1 LKLQKVKTK
10 IKKERK
16 MKKKA
21 LFLAAATAAVIG
33 GGIFANP
40 ANAAEAGHMN
50 KSNTDEV
57 LLDALM
63 NHATISMKD
72 GELPLVESEGQSGP
86 DLGGDFSTVRYIVFD
101 CEGGD
106 PLKDVQSWTS
116 IGYFSNLESIWLCG
130 VNSVDWTEL
139 AKINTLTNVGIYGPD
154 RYAPGEEIRPIVESS
169 PKVDISG
176 IEKLANL
183 EKLEIYGLPLYDLQT
198 IPQIPS
204 LKQLYVSYSAIQDI
218 SPISNMNKLQ
228 NLDLSG
234 NNIVNMDPLLDFCTR
249 VGVCSEKTWEELLNS
264 YQRLAM
270 LSNVASIDVDSL
282 NVELPEYFAAYI
294 KFALDANA
302 GITGTANQRVYT
314 IKQQGL
320 ELSEDNRS
328 VVLDPAA
335 NEHAITILLGKPS
348 EAEEDAQKIVTIRFN
363 YSPSGSSTDNPET
376 LDHSMLGWAMGLAA
390 AIIAGTSVTFF
401 VRSRR

>member
-1 LKLQKVKTK
+1 
-10 IKKERK
+10 

-63 NHATISMKD
+63 NHATITVED
-72 GELPLVESEGQSGP
+72 GATPLVESESQSGP
-86 DLGGDFSTVRYIVFD
+86 DLGGDFSTVRSIEFD

-116 IGYFSNLESIWLCG
+116 MSYFSELETIRLCG
-130 VNSVDWTEL
+130 VDGVDWTEL
-139 AKINTLTNVGIYGPD
+139 AKINTLTTLEIFRPG
-154 RYAPGEEIRPIVESS
+154 RYVSGEEIRPIVESS

-183 EKLEIYGLPLYDLQT
+183 EKLAIHGLPLYDLQT
-198 IPQIPS
+198 IPQMSS
-204 LKQLYVSYSAIQDI
+204 LERLYVAYSALRDI
-218 SPISNMNKLQ
+218 SPISNMS
-228 NLDLSG
+228 NLLEANFTG
-234 NNIVNMDPLLDFCTR
+234 NNIKDMDPLLDFCAK
-249 VGVCSEKTWEELLNS
+249 VGYCLEKSWEELIDSN
-264 YQRLAM
+264 QRVWMLA
-270 LSNVASIDVDSL
+270 NVASIDVDSP
-282 NVELPEYFAAYI
+282 NVELPEYFATYI
-294 KFALDANA
+294 KFALAHNE
-302 GITGTANQRVYT
+302 GVTNTANGRIYA
-314 IKQQGL
+314 IRQQGL

-328 VVLDPAA
+328 VILDPAA
-335 NEHAITILLGKPS
+335 NEHVITLRLENPS
-348 EAEEDAQKIVTIRFN
+348 EADVQDILTIRFN
-363 YSPSGSSTDNPET
+363 YPSSNSSTDNPET
-376 LDHSMLGWAMGLAA
+376 LDHSMLGLVMGLAA

-401 VRSRR
+401 ARSRR

>member
-1 LKLQKVKTK
+1 
-10 IKKERK
+10 

-21 LFLAAATAAVIG
+21 LFLAAATVTVIG

-63 NHATISMKD
+63 NHATITVED
-72 GELPLVESEGQSGP
+72 GAAPLVESESQSGP
-86 DLGGDFSTVRYIVFD
+86 DLGGDFSTVRSIEFD

-106 PLKDVQSWTS
+106 PVKNVQSWAG
-116 IGYFSNLESIWLCG
+116 IGYFSNLETIRLCG
-130 VNSVDWTEL
+130 VDGVDWAEL
-139 AKINTLTNVGIYGPD
+139 AKINTLTTLEIYGPD
-154 RYAPGEEIRPIVESS
+154 HYASVEEIRSIVESS

-183 EKLEIYGLPLYDLQT
+183 KELAIYGLPLYDLQT

-204 LKQLYVSYSAIQDI
+204 LERLYVVYSALQDI
-218 SPISNMNKLQ
+218 SPISNMS
-228 NLDLSG
+228 NLLELNFTG
-234 NNIVNMDPLLDFCTR
+234 NNIKDMNPLLDFCTK
-249 VGVCSEKTWEELLNS
+249 VGYCSEKSWEELIGSN
-264 YQRLAM
+264 QRIWMLA
-270 LSNVASIDVDSL
+270 NAASIDVDSL
-282 NVELPEYFAAYI
+282 NVELPEYFATYI
-294 KFALDANA
+294 KIALAFNEGVTDTTNERMF
-302 GITGTANQRVYT
+302 TVR
-314 IKQQGL
+314 QQGL

-328 VVLDPAA
+328 VILDPAA
-335 NEHAITILLGKPS
+335 NEHVITLQLGSQS
-348 EAEEDAQKIVTIRFN
+348 EADIQDVSAIRFN

-376 LDHSMLGWAMGLAA
+376 LDHSMLGWVMGLAA
-390 AIIAGTSVTFF
+390 AIIAGASVTFF

>member
-1 LKLQKVKTK
+1 
-10 IKKERK
+10 

-63 NHATISMKD
+63 NHATITMKD
-72 GELPLVESEGQSGP
+72 GAAPLVESESQSGP
-86 DLGGDFSTVRYIVFD
+86 DLGGDFSTVRSIEFD

-106 PLKDVQSWTS
+106 PVKNVQSWTS
-116 IGYFSNLESIWLCG
+116 IGYFSELETLRLCG
-130 VNSVDWTEL
+130 VDGVDWAEL
-139 AKINTLTNVGIYGPD
+139 AKINTLTTLEIYGPD
-154 RYAPGEEIRPIVESS
+154 RYVSGEEIRPIVESS
-169 PKVDISG
+169 PKADISG

-183 EKLEIYGLPLYDLQT
+183 KELAIYGLPLYDLQT
-198 IPQIPS
+198 IPQMSS
-204 LKQLYVSYSAIQDI
+204 LERLYVVYSALKDI
-218 SPISNMNKLQ
+218 SPISNMR
-228 NLDLSG
+228 NLLEINFTG
-234 NNIVNMDPLLDFCTR
+234 NNIKNMDPLLDFCTK
-249 VGVCSEKTWEELLNS
+249 VGYCSEKSWEELIGSN
-264 YQRLAM
+264 QRIWMLA
-270 LSNVASIDVDSL
+270 NVASIDVDSL
-282 NVELPEYFAAYI
+282 NVELPEYFATYI
-294 KFALDANA
+294 KIALAYNE
-302 GITGTANQRVYT
+302 GVTNTANGRIYA

-328 VVLDPAA
+328 VILDPAA
-335 NEHAITILLGKPS
+335 NEHVITLQLGSQS
-348 EAEEDAQKIVTIRFN
+348 EADVQDVITIRFN

-376 LDHSMLGWAMGLAA
+376 LDRSMLGWVMGLAA